1 MTEEFFSRT
10 QILLGEQTLRDLTHH
25 HILVAGLGGVGSFV
39 AEALGRIGIMH
50 LTLLDHDMVS
60 VSNLNRQ
67 LIALHSTLGQP
78 KTEVMAERLRDIHP
92 EISLT
97 LITEFLQKEH
107 AQAFVQH
114 GKFDFVVDCIDSI
127 ACKAALVAAC
137 LQQGIPIASSLGA
150 GNRLDVTQVR
160 IAQLNQTQGCPL
172 ARELR
177 ARLKE
182 MGMRTNYPVVYSQEP
197 SHPPLPHQALEHG
210 PTGRPR
216 AVNGTIAYMP
226 ALFGMMLTGLVV
238 QRLLEKDGHPRSK

>member
-10 QILLGEQTLRDLTHH
+10 KILLGEHALTHLISH
-25 HILVAGLGGVGSFV
+25 HVLIAGLGGVGSFV
-39 AEALGRIGIMH
+39 AEALGRVGIAH
-50 LTLLDHDMVS
+50 LTLLDHDVVS

-67 LIALHSTLGQP
+67 LVALHSTLGQP
-78 KTEVMAERLRDIHP
+78 KTEVMAERLRDIYP
-92 EISLT
+92 GISLT
-97 LITEFLQKEH
+97 LVTEFLQKEH
-107 AQAFVQH
+107 AQAFVQQ
-114 GKFDFVVDCIDSI
+114 GQFDFVVDCIDSI

-137 LQQGIPIASSLGA
+137 LQQGIPVVSSLGA

-177 ARLKE
+177 AQLKA

-197 SHPPLPHQALEHG
+197 SHSPLPHQSPTSG

-216 AVNGTIAYMP
+216 AVNGTISYMP
-226 ALFGMMLTGLVV
+226 ALFGIMLAGVV
-238 QRLLEKDGHPRSK
+238 VRQLLEKTDQPRSI